1 MRFDLKHEL
10 SEGQFNDLMRLYT
23 ETTYWAKNRNRE
35 DVRKMLTNSDI
46 IFVFADPKSDELIA
60 FARVLTDKTYK
71 ALIFDV
77 IVAPDRQGKGLGRAL
92 MEAIIEH
99 PDLKDV
105 SQFEL
110 YCRPDVI
117 EFYKKWGFSEDLKG
131 QHFMRRTT
139 EGDPGGT

>member
-1 MRFDLKHEL
+1 MHFDLKNEL
-10 SEGQFNDLMRLYT
+10 SEGHFNDLMRLYS

-46 IFVFADPKSDELIA
+46 LIVLTDPKSDELIA
-60 FARVLTDKTYK
+60 FARVLTDKVYK

-77 IVAPDRQGKGLGRAL
+77 IVAPDHQGEGLGRAI

-105 SQFEL
+105 PQFEL

-139 EGDPGGT
+139 EGDLKGA